1 MLTDATEGGPDGRW
15 RLKPGIGPARDVSRF
30 AIEVPT
36 AFGSPN
42 SARRQGRSRPD
53 LSLNHR
59 IRAART
65 STRRRPR
72 GYCAG
77 RCRPR
82 LPGDQRR
89 IQAGRPAGERPQDLD
104 AGLRRGPGPTVAC
117 RRRSPMATII
127 CSFTWP
133 AGRSAGTSGQT
144 LIFSETEPSDVSPR
158 KSTVRVAI
166 SAPSA
171 TPANPARTTPV
182 AE

>member
-65 STRRRPR
+65 STSADHADIAPV
-72 GYCAG
+72 
-77 RCRPR
+77 
-82 LPGDQRR
+82 
-89 IQAGRPAGERPQDLD
+89 D
-104 AGLRRGPGPTVAC
+104 ADPD
-117 RRRSPMATII
+117 SP
-127 CSFTWP
+127 
-133 AGRSAGTSGQT
+133 
-144 LIFSETEPSDVSPR
+144 
-158 KSTVRVAI
+158 AI
-166 SAPSA
+166 SAVSKLADPLESDL
-171 TPANPARTTPV
+171 RISTPV
-182 AE
+182 